1 MSQFSIEG
9 LTDLTRH
16 MEWADATVWRAVLAH
31 EGAGTDQR
39 LRNLL
44 VHLHMVQRFFLVTW
58 RGESIPPLQSFS
70 TFDQLV
76 DLQQRAVSYYPDLRS
91 FLESLDEAA
100 LTRPITMPFVAE
112 EEKRLG
118 MKFEPPTLAE
128 TIVQVT
134 SHSTYH
140 RGQVNARLRE
150 VGGVPPLVDY
160 IAWLYFRRPAAD
172 WSSQTM
178 GAAG

>member
-1 MSQFSIEG
+1 MSQFSLEG

-16 MEWADATVWRAVLAH
+16 MGWADATVWHAVLAH
-31 EGAGTDQR
+31 DGARTDQR

-44 VHLHMVQRFFLVTW
+44 VHLHMVQRFFLVVW
-58 RGESIPPLQSFS
+58 RGESIPSLQSFS

-76 DLQQRAVSYYPDLRS
+76 DLQRRAASYYPDLRG

-100 LTRPITMPFVAE
+100 LTRPITMPFLAE

-160 IAWLYFRRPAAD
+160 IAWLYFKRPQAD
-172 WSSQTM
+172 WAM
-178 GAAG
+178 GATG